1 MNCPWESLINSESN
15 RCEVKIG
22 QIKAPIAA
30 NSQSIGKIRNDELA
44 YFNEQMLIHELIRD
58 SLMPGVFR
66 TRLFAVL
73 LNFSSLCCRILLVG
87 CFLLHM
93 LLVKG
98 VKINRC
104 KYQWRKPATDA

>member
-1 MNCPWESLINSESN
+1 MDSPWESLINSESI
-15 RCEVKIG
+15 RCEVKIS

-30 NSQSIGKIRNDELA
+30 NSQSIGKIGNDELA
-44 YFNEQMLIHELIRD
+44 YFNEQMLIHELIID

-66 TRLFAVL
+66 TLLFTIL
-73 LNFSSLCCRILLVG
+73 LRFGSLCRRILLIG

-104 KYQWRKPATDA
+104 KYQWRKPAAVA